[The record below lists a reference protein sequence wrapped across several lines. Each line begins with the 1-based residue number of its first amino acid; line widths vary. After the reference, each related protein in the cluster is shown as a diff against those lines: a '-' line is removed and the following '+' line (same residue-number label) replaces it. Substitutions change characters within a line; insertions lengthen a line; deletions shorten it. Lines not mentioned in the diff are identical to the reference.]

1 MSERDAL
8 LEAVR
13 ARLAQ
18 VAATR
23 DWAAVLEP
31 AALTEA
37 QRLTRCVGTPMADLE
52 AEHSL
57 GWLHFYRA
65 RALAPES
72 DWEDAMVFFKG
83 CFIAGIEPLPQSL
96 LPTLVD
102 RAVPGAM
109 NLIQLASKTMDV
121 DLLEGAVDLWR
132 RIARNVPDDHPN
144 LIIALTNLGNGLEM
158 LGARSGRSAH
168 LDEAVE
174 VARAAVRITPED
186 HLDRGAPLT
195 LLANALLRRFER
207 AGSLADLDEAVKVG
221 RAAVQVTPDNH
232 PDRVPPLTNLANALL
247 RRFRHKK
254 FPGDLDEAVEMG
266 QAAIHAAPDDHPDRA
281 AFLTNLANALR
292 FRFWRSGSL
301 TDLDEA
307 EEMGRAAVQATPD
320 KHPGCVASLADL
332 GKTLAARFEHTGD
345 LGDLNRA
352 VDVCRAAVQATPD
365 DHPWYSHQL
374 ASLSGFLQVRFGR
387 SRSPAD
393 LDEAVQMGEAAVQA
407 ASDDHPDRA
416 SSLSELGS
424 ALFARFNSIGDL
436 GDLDRAINVSRTA
449 VRAVPDDHPA
459 QAVFLSNFSGVLAAR
474 SLRAR
479 NDSQLGEAVEVGRAA
494 VRATHADDPSH
505 ATALFNLGIHLI
517 GWDMCAG
524 DPTARTE
531 AQSVLEQVV
540 DATTAPPW
548 LRVDAARVAA
558 GLVSSSDPGRAAG
571 LLERAVLILPQ
582 VTPRRLQRGDQQYAL
597 ARNADGLAAD
607 AAALALADTT
617 GTAQERAIR
626 ALRLAEA
633 GRAVLLSQ
641 ALETR
646 SDLTDLRKEHPDLA
660 RRLTTLRELL
670 DRDRPSVGT
679 MGDTGD
685 VAGIGRERHRLAA
698 ELEELLGRIRACD
711 GFAAF
716 GLPPTPDTL
725 LAEAA
730 HGPVVTFNISVFRSD
745 ALLLTRGGITSCP
758 LPGLTRDAVRD
769 RVNAFYRALSEAT
782 ASNSDPIAAQRTL
795 REILEWL
802 WDTAAKPVLAALEDL
817 GEAIPPAQDGQS
829 LPRVWWATGGLLGQL
844 PLHAAGFHRDP
855 VQGSHR
861 QTVLDHVISSYTPTI
876 RALRHARERRP
887 SPAGQSLIVAM
898 PTTPD
903 HSPLPHVLDE
913 ARRIRP
919 LLQHPLELTEPVP
932 AGDHASPFAGA
943 DTPTTATVLA
953 RLPQCAIAHFA
964 CHGKT
969 DRTNPSQ
976 SRLLLHDHATTP
988 LTVSALAQI
997 NLEHA
1002 QLAYLSACSTADP
1015 ARSDLLDESIHLASA
1030 FQLAGFPHVIGTFWP
1045 IDDQV
1050 AVKIAE
1056 SFYTHLTTG
1065 PPGTLDPEQ
1074 AATALHHTI
1083 RAVRDNY
1090 PITPSL
1096 WAAYLHAG
1104 A

>member
-1 MSERDAL
+1 MNERDVL

-13 ARLAQ
+13 ARLAR

-23 DWAAVLEP
+23 DEAAVLEP
-31 AALTEA
+31 TALVEA
-37 QRLTRCVGTPMADLE
+37 QLLTRCASTPMADLE
-52 AEHSL
+52 AAHSL

-65 RALAPES
+65 QALASES
-72 DWEDAMVFFKG
+72 DWEKATAFFKG
-83 CFIAGIEPLPQSL
+83 CFIAGIEHLPQSL
-96 LPTLVD
+96 LPTLTD

-109 NLIQLASKTMDV
+109 NLLQLASKTMDR

-132 RIARNVPDDHPN
+132 RIAHNVPDGHPN

-158 LGARSGRSAH
+158 LGERTGRSVH
-168 LDEAVE
+168 LAEAVE
-174 VARAAVRITPED
+174 VARAALRITPD
-186 HLDRGAPLT
+186 YHPDRGAPLN

-207 AGSLADLDEAVKVG
+207 AGNLADLDEAVEMA
-221 RAAVQVTPDNH
+221 RTAVQATDND
-232 PDRVPPLTNLANALL
+232 PDRVSSLTNLANALL
-247 RRFRHKK
+247 RRFRYRKL
-254 FPGDLDEAVEMG
+254 PGDLDDAVEMSR
-266 QAAIHAAPDDHPDRA
+266 AAVRAAPDDHPDRA
-281 AFLTNLANALR
+281 VFLTNVANALR
-292 FRFWRSGSL
+292 FRFLRSGSL
-301 TDLDEA
+301 ADLDEA
-307 EEMGRAAVQATPD
+307 EEVGRAAVQITPD
-320 KHPGCVASLADL
+320 KHPGLVASLGDL
-332 GKTLAARFEHTGD
+332 GKTLAVRFEHTGD

-352 VDVCRAAVQATPD
+352 VDVCRAAIHATPD
-365 DHPWYSHQL
+365 DHLWYSHQL
-374 ASLSGFLQVRFGR
+374 ASLSGLLQLRFGR
-387 SRSPAD
+387 LGSPAD
-393 LDEAVQMGEAAVQA
+393 LDEAVQVGEAAVQA
-407 ASDDHPDRA
+407 APDDHPDRA
-416 SSLSELGS
+416 AFLSELGN
-424 ALFARFNSIGDL
+424 ALLARFNSTRDQA
-436 GDLDRAINVSRTA
+436 DLDRAIDASRAA
-449 VRAVPDDHPA
+449 VRSLPDGHPA
-459 QAVFLSNFSGVLAAR
+459 QAVRLSNLSGVLAAR

-479 NDSQLGEAVEVGRAA
+479 DNSELAEAVEVGRAA
-494 VRATHADDPSH
+494 IRATQVDDPGH
-505 ATALFNLGIHLI
+505 ATALFNLGIHLVS
-517 GWDMCAG
+517 WDLCVG
-524 DPTARTE
+524 DPTARAE
-531 AQSVLEQVV
+531 AHSVLEQAVE
-540 DATTAPPW
+540 ATTAPPW
-548 LRVDAARVAA
+548 LRVDAARMAA
-558 GLVSSSDPGRAAG
+558 GLLASSDPGRAAG

-582 VTPRRLQRGDQQYAL
+582 VVQRRLQRGDQQHAL

-607 AAALALADTT
+607 AAALALADST

-646 SDLTDLRKEHPDLA
+646 SDLTDLRKKHPDLA
-660 RRLTTLRELL
+660 GRLTQLRELL
-670 DRDRPSVGT
+670 DRDRPSAET

-685 VAGIGRERHRLAA
+685 VAGIGRERHQLAA
-698 ELEELLGRIRACD
+698 ELEELLERIRAFD
-711 GFAAF
+711 GFTAF

-730 HGPVVTFNISVFRSD
+730 HGPIVTFNISVYRSD
-745 ALLLTRGGITSCP
+745 ALLLTRAGITSCP
-758 LPGLTRDAVRD
+758 LPELTQDAVRD

-782 ASNSDPIAAQRTL
+782 AHDGDPIAAQRTL
-795 REILEWL
+795 REVLEWL
-802 WDTAAKPVLAALEDL
+802 WNTAAKPVLSALQDL
-817 GEAIPPAQDGQS
+817 GEAIPPAQDGQP
-829 LPRVWWATGGLLGQL
+829 LPRVWLAPGGLLGQL

-855 VQGSHR
+855 RQGSHR
-861 QTVLDHVISSYTPTI
+861 PTVMDRVISSYTPTI

-898 PTTPD
+898 PTTPGC
-903 HSPLPHVLDE
+903 SPLRHVVDE
-913 ARRIRP
+913 TRRIRP
-919 LLQHPLELTEPVP
+919 LLPHPYQLTEPFP
-932 AGDHASPFAGA
+932 AGDGSTPFAGA

-953 RLPQCAIAHFA
+953 RLPQCAISHFA
-964 CHGKT
+964 CHGEA

-997 NLEHA
+997 NLERA

-1030 FQLAGFPHVIGTFWP
+1030 FQLAGFPHVIGTLWP

-1065 PPGTLDPEQ
+1065 PPGTPDPEQ
-1074 AATALHHTI
+1074 AATALHRTI